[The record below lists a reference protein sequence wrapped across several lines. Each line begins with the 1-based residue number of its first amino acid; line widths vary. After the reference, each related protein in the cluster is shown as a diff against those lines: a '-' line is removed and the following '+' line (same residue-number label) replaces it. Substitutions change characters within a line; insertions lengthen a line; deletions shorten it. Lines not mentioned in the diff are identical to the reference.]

1 MSGAW
6 RSPVPVPS
14 DTRVAAAGEHR
25 VIDLVRSMV
34 PPPPAWVTVGLG
46 DDAAVLE
53 PKRNHLEVL
62 TTDALVEHVHFERA
76 FADPRSLGFKALATS
91 LSDLAAMGAE
101 PRAALLSLGLPDD
114 FPWNELEQFLLGFLE
129 AAGQYHVALVG
140 GNVSRSPALLFV
152 NVTLT
157 GSVKRRKALT
167 RGGARPGDEL
177 YLTGDLGRATAG
189 LRWLTSRPA
198 RADTSGEGTSVA
210 VREALQRF
218 RRPEPRVRLGVL
230 VGRTRAASACIDLS
244 DGFADACHQLA
255 AASGVGLVVDA
266 ASVPIHAAIRELFPT
281 VVEDSDFAGDALRA
295 ALAGG
300 EDYELLFT
308 VPRRSVRRFAEA
320 GRRARLPVT
329 RVGVVTALR
338 DLVLRTPAGDRPLG
352 AGFDH
357 FHEA

>member
-1 MSGAW
+1 MPDE
-6 RSPVPVPS
+6 R
-14 DTRVAAAGEHR
+14 RVAAAGEHR

-34 PPPPAWVTVGLG
+34 PPPPAWVAVGLG

-53 PKRNHLEVL
+53 PKRNHLDVL

-76 FADPRSLGFKALATS
+76 LVDPRSLGFKALATS

-114 FPWNELEQFLLGFLE
+114 LPWEELEHFLRGFLE
-129 AAGQYHVALVG
+129 AADQYQVALVG
-140 GNVSRSPALLFV
+140 GNVSRSPSLLSI

-167 RGGARPGDEL
+167 RRGARPGDEL
-177 YLTGDLGRATAG
+177 YVTGDLGRATAG

-198 RADTSGEGTSVA
+198 RADTSDDGASPA

-218 RRPEPRVRLGVL
+218 SRPEPRVRLGVL

-266 ASVPIHAAIRELFPT
+266 GSLPIHAAVRELFSS
-281 VVEDSDFAGDALRA
+281 EAGDADAAGDALRA

-300 EDYELLFT
+300 EDYELLFS

-320 GRRARLPVT
+320 GRRARLTVT
-329 RVGVVTALR
+329 RVGVVTATR
-338 DLVLRTPAGDRPLG
+338 NLVLRTPAGDRPLG
-352 AGFDH
+352 AGFEH